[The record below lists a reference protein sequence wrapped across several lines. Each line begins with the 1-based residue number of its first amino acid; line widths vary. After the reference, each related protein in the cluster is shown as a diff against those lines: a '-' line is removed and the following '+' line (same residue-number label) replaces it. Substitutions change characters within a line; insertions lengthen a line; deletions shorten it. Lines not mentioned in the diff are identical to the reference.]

1 MVHILMCLTVMKG
14 DECYNYKHKMSR
26 KECLD
31 YRMQIF
37 YYLISKGIL
46 TSSEE
51 VTDWSLPGVVFAH
64 YAPYNFMMYDQK
76 AARNGIPVPLFNL
89 VYHECV
95 IIPWMMEKYKDE
107 DYMLYALINGGIP
120 YLKRESSYP
129 NMDGCFGNDE
139 NLSLKERI
147 KRCKI
152 VMDLHKKVVYK
163 ELIKH
168 EFIDNDYKK
177 QKSVFS
183 DGTEVEIDLN
193 TNRFYIK

>member
-1 MVHILMCLTVMKG
+1 
-14 DECYNYKHKMSR
+14 
-26 KECLD
+26 
-31 YRMQIF
+31 
-37 YYLISKGIL
+37 
-46 TSSEE
+46 
-51 VTDWSLPGVVFAH
+51 
-64 YAPYNFMMYDQK
+64 
-76 AARNGIPVPLFNL
+76 
-89 VYHECV
+89 
-95 IIPWMMEKYKDE
+95 
-107 DYMLYALINGGIP
+107 
-120 YLKRESSYP
+120 
-129 NMDGCFGNDE
+129 MDGCFGNDE